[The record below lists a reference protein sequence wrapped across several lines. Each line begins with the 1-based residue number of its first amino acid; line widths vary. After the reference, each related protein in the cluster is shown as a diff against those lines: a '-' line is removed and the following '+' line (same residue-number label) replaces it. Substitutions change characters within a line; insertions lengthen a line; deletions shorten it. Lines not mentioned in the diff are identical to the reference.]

1 MGAGPEQ
8 WDDVE
13 RVGAELGGEA
23 IRLWASIRIY
33 ISPPLDTAVG
43 SYRQNIKAV
52 FIS

>member
-33 ISPPLDTAVG
+33 IYIAPLRYG
-43 SYRQNIKAV
+43 CRIL
-52 FIS
+52 